1 MEATKKKVIY
11 LSPDVQPV
19 SPEPNVP
26 ASVTVEN
33 TQTIAGG
40 STENQDDNVV
50 ANNADDADDEEY
62 VQDGGAKKKHEKP
75 VADAPQEASDDDGD
89 SSTSSVNTQEMIAIH
104 PHYLM
109 LEAFLK
115 CDEQTIGQ
123 LMKRMVLHMQELT
136 TSVKELKEVVREMKQ
151 SRKH

>member
-19 SPEPNVP
+19 SAELDAP
-26 ASVTVEN
+26 ASVTIEN
-33 TQTIAGG
+33 TQTISGG
-40 STENQDDNVV
+40 STEDYVAEHVDDVDISDN
-50 ANNADDADDEEY
+50 DGY
-62 VQDGGAKKKHEKP
+62 SQDGGAKKKHEKLQP
-75 VADAPQEASDDDGD
+75 AEAQQDGHDDDGD
-89 SSTSSVNTQEMIAIH
+89 SSTSSVNTHEMIAIH
-104 PHYLM
+104 PHYMM

-151 SRKH
+151 SRNK

>member
-1 MEATKKKVIY
+1 MEAFKKKVIY
-11 LSPDVQPV
+11 LSPDIQPV
-19 SPEPNVP
+19 SEP
-26 ASVTVEN
+26 ASVTIEN
-33 TQTIAGG
+33 TQPITGG
-40 STENQDDNVV
+40 STEEHLVADNTDDS
-50 ANNADDADDEEY
+50 DIGDY
-62 VQDGGAKKKHEKP
+62 VQDGGAKKKHE
-75 VADAPQEASDDDGD
+75 APEETSDDE

-151 SRKH
+151 SRNK